1 MRISDWSSDVCS
13 SDLIAEHTERGT
25 KNPQIGQGFE
35 SPQRVA
41 VEFALIIDAAH
52 AGTLNE
58 VVRQDLIPEIHHLFC
73 YGNETVAANIKAKAL
88 MFHCPADPA
97 HISSIFLNYRDT
109 IATLSEQISSR
120 TPCRTCDNDGYIYI
134 LFS

>member
-13 SDLIAEHTERGT
+13 SDFAGHPPDFFRVSLEEDRIELVSELIDHPVLKAANVLSGLQLPAEIAEHTERGT

-58 VVRQDLIPEIHHLFC
+58 FEIDR
-73 YGNETVAANIKAKAL
+73 AL
-88 MFHCPADPA
+88 W
-97 HISSIFLNYRDT
+97 R
-109 IATLSEQISSR
+109 EQG
-120 TPCRTCDNDGYIYI
+120 CK
-134 LFS
+134 